1 VLKVISS
8 SPGDLEPV
16 FDAMLINAMRVC
28 EAKFGFMHRY
38 DANAWKV
45 MAHQCDVPA
54 YAKIVQTAQFGPQS
68 VIGRVAS
75 TRQVVQIADIAATQ
89 RYAERDPLAVAAV
102 EVGHVRTILGVPV
115 LKENEVKGAII
126 LYRQELR
133 PFTDKQ
139 IELVKNFGT
148 INSCLQITRQD

>member
-1 VLKVISS
+1 
-8 SPGDLEPV
+8 
-16 FDAMLINAMRVC
+16 MLGKSWHINATCRRMR
-28 EAKFGFMHRY
+28 KLS
-38 DANAWKV
+38 
-45 MAHQCDVPA
+45 
-54 YAKIVQTAQFGPQS
+54 AQFGPQS

-139 IELVKNFGT
+139 IELVKNFG